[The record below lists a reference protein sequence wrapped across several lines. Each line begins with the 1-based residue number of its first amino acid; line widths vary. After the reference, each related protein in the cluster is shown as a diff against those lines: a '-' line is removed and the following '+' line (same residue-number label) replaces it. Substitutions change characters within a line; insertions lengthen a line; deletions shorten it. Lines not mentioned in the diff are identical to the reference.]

1 MLPSRGNTIVSMHFR
16 RLTSL
21 PIKFAAVGALTS
33 LLIASPV
40 RAQQNAAFFSQDP
53 GPAHA
58 TVNHGIARL
67 ANSSID
73 STWRFDANH
82 LTAAPV
88 HDVQSAKSLPLGPDI
103 FVLLLADGRVFRSSQ
118 MRIIRDPS
126 VSLLVGDSAAARLAE
141 RLSGKSISADLAD
154 ESASIHVL
162 WRAELRDGSNYVR
175 QEFTIEAQ
183 QQDVSIHEI
192 RLVDSTLAESYVSG
206 RVRGSPVV
214 AGNFFLGFE
223 HPLSQ
228 CTVAATR
235 ALCGLERQLP
245 LRAGRQM
252 SYSSV
257 IGVAPQG
264 QLRRAFLYYLERE
277 RAHPYRTFLHYNS
290 WYDLGYFT
298 PYTDSDAL
306 AVIRAFG
313 SELHDQRGVNLSS
326 FLFDDGWDNPASLWN
341 FGSGFPQGF
350 SNLRKAAEQ
359 FGAEPGIWFSPWGG
373 YGQPRQKRIATAT
386 AAGYE
391 TNNSGLALSGPK
403 YFALFRQK
411 ALEMVQKYGV
421 NQFKFDG
428 TGNANQVV
436 PGSDFNSDFD
446 AAISLIGELRTA
458 KPSIYINLTTGTY
471 PSPFWLRYADS
482 IWRGGEDH
490 SFAGVGSNRQ
500 RWITYRDAATYR
512 YVARDG
518 PLFPLNS
525 LMLHGLIFAQHA
537 DKLDT
542 DPNGDFTSELHDYF
556 GTGTQLQEMYI
567 TPALLKPADWDH
579 LAESARWS
587 AANVNTLVDTH
598 WVGGDP
604 AELEIYGWAS
614 WSPTKGILVLR
625 NPSDHEQ
632 STDIDVATA
641 FELPH
646 GAAQRFTAVSPWK
659 DDAAKSASP
668 LTLAAGQ
675 PHHFTLA
682 PFEVLTLEAT
692 PIAQPP
698 TPPARPKKH

>member
-1 MLPSRGNTIVSMHFR
+1 MHFR
-16 RLTSL
+16 CLKSPL
-21 PIKFAAVGALTS
+21 IKFAAVGALTI
-33 LLIASPV
+33 LLIASPI
-40 RAQQNAAFFSQDP
+40 RAQQNAAFFPRDP
-53 GPAHA
+53 GPAQA
-58 TVNHGIARL
+58 TVSQGIARL

-73 STWRFDANH
+73 SAWRFDSNH

-88 HDVQSAKSLPLGPDI
+88 RDVQSAKSLPLGPDI

-126 VSLLVGDSAAARLAE
+126 VSLLVGDSAASRLSE
-141 RLSGKSISADLAD
+141 RLSGKSISAELAD

-162 WRAELRDGSNYVR
+162 WRAELRDGSNYIR

-183 QQDVSIHEI
+183 QQDISIHEI

-206 RVRGSPVV
+206 RVRGSPIIV
-214 AGNFFLGFE
+214 GNFFLGFE

-228 CTVAATR
+228 CTVAAAR

-257 IGVAPQG
+257 IGISPQG
-264 QLRRAFLYYLERE
+264 QLRRAFLYYVERE

-298 PYTDSDAL
+298 PYTESDAL
-306 AVIRAFG
+306 AVIRTFG
-313 SELHDQRGVNLSS
+313 TELLDQRGVNLSS

-341 FGSGFPQGF
+341 FGAGFPQGF
-350 SNLRKAAEQ
+350 ANLRKAAEQ

-403 YFALFRQK
+403 YFTLFRQK

-512 YVARDG
+512 YVVRDG

-579 LAESARWS
+579 LAESAKWS
-587 AANVNTLVDTH
+587 AANASTLVDTH

-614 WSPTKGILVLR
+614 WSPTKSILVLR

-632 STDIDVATA
+632 SIDIDVAAA
-641 FELPH
+641 FELPRS
-646 GAAQRFTAVSPWK
+646 AAQRFTAVVPWK
-659 DDAAKSASP
+659 DDAAKSASL

-675 PHHFTLA
+675 PHQFTLA

-698 TPPARPKKH
+698 APPARPKKH